1 MKLLQNL
8 SVPSKRDI
16 VASLGVFTI
25 AVPLSLGIALA
36 SGVPA
41 SAAIVTAIVG
51 GVIVGLISGA
61 PLVVS
66 GPAAGL
72 AALVL
77 QYVQQYGLTGLAVI
91 TILAGLLQVAL
102 GAARFGRFFNLVP
115 KPVLHGM
122 LAAIGVIIAM
132 GQVHVL
138 IGQSVPPSVTA
149 AILTLPDALLKAAAS
164 PIGWTITALG
174 LAAIFL
180 QLIWPRISGKL
191 SWLPGALPAVVVITL
206 ISLLWEVPRVEFT
219 SIVADAKAS
228 IVNLFSNAEPWAAA
242 GIYLLPA
249 IGLALVASAETLLTA
264 RAVDTLA
271 GARGIKSHAQLDSE
285 MIAQGVGNSVSGLLG
300 GMPMTGV
307 IVRSAANVN
316 FGAETRWST
325 ILHGIWLLVAAIAL
339 PFIVTAI
346 PLTALAAVLVITG
359 FKLLN
364 PQQVLATFRTTP
376 AEGLLWLIT
385 FGAILTTDL
394 LKGLAIAV
402 VVASAMHARQ
412 WAVPAWQRL
421 VGTSSSRSD
430 LEPQKVSQQ
439 TERAG

>member
-1 MKLLQNL
+1 MNFL
-8 SVPSKRDI
+8 SKVSAPSRNDI

-41 SAAIVTAIVG
+41 SSAIVTAIVG
-51 GVIVGLISGA
+51 GLVVGLISGA

-77 QYVQQYGLTGLAVI
+77 QYVQQFGLTGLAII
-91 TILAGLLQVAL
+91 TIMAGLFQISL

-115 KPVLHGM
+115 KSVLQGM

-138 IGQSVPPSVTA
+138 IGQAVPSSVTA
-149 AILTLPDALLKAAAS
+149 AITTLPDALLRTAAS
-164 PIGWTITALG
+164 PIGIIISCLG
-174 LAAIFL
+174 LAAIAL
-180 QLIWPRISGKL
+180 QIFWPKVSGKL
-191 SWLPGALPAVVVITL
+191 SWLPGALPAVFVITL
-206 ISLLWEVPRVEFT
+206 VSMLWDVPRVQFT
-219 SIVADAKAS
+219 SIIADAQVS
-228 IVNLFSNAEPWAAA
+228 IANLFSSVAPWASV

-271 GARGIKSHAQLDSE
+271 AANGIKSNAKLDTE
-285 MIAQGVGNSVSGLLG
+285 MIAQGVGNSISGILG

-307 IVRSAANVN
+307 IVRSAANLN

-325 ILHGIWLLVAAIAL
+325 VLHGAWIFVAVIAL
-339 PFIVTAI
+339 PFVVTAI

-364 PQQVLATFRTTP
+364 PTQVAAIFRSSRVEGTLWFVTF
-376 AEGLLWLIT
+376 A
-385 FGAILTTDL
+385 AILATDL
-394 LKGLAIAV
+394 LKGLAIALAAA
-402 VVASAMHARQ
+402 VVAHYGKSIVPYGRRVFKPMDEMSRLSRQ
-412 WAVPAWQRL
+412 ESP
-421 VGTSSSRSD
+421 
-430 LEPQKVSQQ
+430 EPTQPS
-439 TERAG
+439 

>member
-1 MKLLQNL
+1 MKF
-8 SVPSKRDI
+8 STPSRQDL

-41 SAAIVTAIVG
+41 SAAIVTAIIG
-51 GVIVGLISGA
+51 GVIVGVISGA

-77 QYVQQYGLTGLAVI
+77 QYVQQYGLTGLAII
-91 TILAGLLQVAL
+91 TIMAGLIQIAL

-115 KPVLHGM
+115 KSVLQGM

-138 IGQSVPPSVTA
+138 IGQAVPASVGL
-149 AILTLPDALLKAAAS
+149 AIATLPEALMRAAS
-164 PIGWTITALG
+164 SPLGIVVSCLG
-174 LAAIFL
+174 LAAIAL
-180 QLIWPRISGKL
+180 QILWPKWSGKL
-191 SWLPGALPAVVVITL
+191 SWLPGALPAVFAITL
-206 ISLLWEVPRVEFT
+206 ISLLWEVPRVQFT
-219 SIVADAKAS
+219 SVIADAQSS
-228 IVNLFSNAEPWAAA
+228 IVSLFSSLAPWAQAA
-242 GIYLLPA
+242 VYLLPA

-271 GARGIKSHAQLDSE
+271 SARGLHSHAKLDSE
-285 MIAQGVGNSVSGLLG
+285 MIAQGVGNSISGVLG

-307 IVRSAANVN
+307 IVRSAANIS

-325 ILHGIWLLVAAIAL
+325 ILHGVWIFIAVIAL
-339 PFIVTAI
+339 PFVVTAI

-364 PQQVLATFRTTP
+364 PSQVVALVRNSRIEGMLWFVTF
-376 AEGLLWLIT
+376 A
-385 FGAILTTDL
+385 AILATDL
-394 LKGLAIAV
+394 LKGLAIALAAAILV
-402 VVASAMHARQ
+402 HYAKSLMPFLRRTDRTGQEVSLKTQESLASN
-412 WAVPAWQRL
+412 
-421 VGTSSSRSD
+421 
-430 LEPQKVSQQ
+430 QQ
-439 TERAG
+439 S